1 MERQSFLEFE
11 ILLLAQQW
19 QPGIIDEV
27 LRYFL
32 NMKTV
37 HQSEKMAFV
46 ETYERYFLN
55 PSAEGVHR

>member
-1 MERQSFLEFE
+1 MERQSVLELE
-11 ILLLAQQW
+11 LILLAQQW
-19 QPGIIDEV
+19 QPEIFDEV

-32 NMKTV
+32 SRKAA

-55 PSAEGVHR
+55 PSVEGAHR